1 MLCIALSQFNKNTA
15 IHTALMPLS
24 PMWCPSPIEKSRVGV
39 TRRERTG
46 DKGKQKY
53 KNLGKRIREIS
64 SLAGRNPTMTARER
78 ETRERREREREE
90 ASCSN
95 LKISKS

>member
-1 MLCIALSQFNKNTA
+1 MLCIALSQSNKNTA

-39 TRRERTG
+39 TWRERTG

-53 KNLGKRIREIS
+53 KNLGKRMREKPS
-64 SLAGRNPTMTARER
+64 VAGRNPIMTARER
-78 ETRERREREREE
+78 ETRERRETEREE